1 MVTIAFAAGGDVTGA
16 VGPSEPTGRAPRI
29 APSLVVMAQTHA
41 DPAARQPRTGNGP
54 GAAGLVGVGTAIA
67 VLVAAGLTAV
77 SGARPLTSL
86 GLPDP
91 GVLTSIGLPVARVV
105 AEIAM
110 VLTIGGLLLTAFLV
124 SPQRSGYLDVAG
136 YRALRSASWAAAG
149 WTAAAILLVPL
160 TVADA
165 LGRPVSDV
173 LDVGLLVD
181 VVPRLDASTA
191 WSWTAV
197 IALLVVIGCRTVLTW
212 GWAAVLFGIA
222 LLGPLPVTL
231 TGHSAA
237 GGSHDVATDS
247 LVLHVL
253 AASLWVGGLVAV
265 VALAAAR
272 GPDRDSGLATAVPRF
287 SRLALVCWVVLAVT
301 GIVNALTRIA
311 PGALFSS
318 YYGGLLLAKAGA
330 LLALGALGALHRQRT
345 LAAASRGEPRALLRL
360 GGVEILLMLATIGL
374 AVALGRTAAPDDGGG
389 APSRTE
395 ALIGY
400 DLEGPPTLARL
411 LFDWR
416 FDLILGSAAIALAVL
431 YLVGVRRLRRRGDD
445 WPVGRTLGWLGGC
458 AALLVA
464 TSSGI
469 GRYGP
474 AMFSV
479 HMGEHMILS
488 MLVPILLVLGA
499 PVTLALR
506 ALPPAGRSG
515 PPGAREWLL
524 GAVHSS
530 PARWL
535 THPLVAL
542 PLFVGSYYALY
553 FSALF
558 PAALP
563 EHGAH
568 VLMNVHFLLVGTLF
582 FWPIIGIDP
591 APRRLP
597 PVARL
602 GIVFASVPFHAFFG
616 VALMSGTTVI
626 GGDFYRALAL
636 PWVPDLLQD
645 QRLGGG
651 LAWASGELPLLL
663 VVVALLIQ
671 WSRHDERSARR
682 DDRRAEHD
690 GDADL
695 TAYNSMLRRLST
707 ETWPPV
713 AESNEPKSSPGHTDS
728 GESVVRNRPNNLSDD
743 DIGRVLAGQRDV
755 GTDPGVDDTVDRP
768 RPFTADQRHDGD
780 TR

>member
-1 MVTIAFAAGGDVTGA
+1 MAKTPVETAAPPRSS
-16 VGPSEPTGRAPRI
+16 GP
-29 APSLVVMAQTHA
+29 
-41 DPAARQPRTGNGP
+41 
-54 GAAGLVGVGTAIA
+54 AGLVALGTAIA
-67 VLVAAGLTAV
+67 VLVAAGLTV
-77 SGARPLTSL
+77 LSGARPLVAL

-91 GVLTSIGLPVARVV
+91 GVLTTAGLPAVRAV
-105 AEIAM
+105 AEVGM
-110 VLTIGGLLLTAFLV
+110 VLTIGALLLAAFLV
-124 SPQRSGYLDVAG
+124 PPQRSGYLDVAG
-136 YRALRSASWAAAG
+136 YRALRTASWTGAG
-149 WTAAAILLVPL
+149 WLVAAVLLVPL
-160 TVADA
+160 NVADA
-165 LGRPVSDV
+165 LGRPVADV
-173 LDVGLLVD
+173 LDIGLLVD
-181 VVPRLDASTA
+181 VVPQLAASTA
-191 WSWTAV
+191 WAWTAV
-197 IALLVVIGCRTVLTW
+197 VALLVVVGCRSVLTW
-212 GWAAVLFGIA
+212 GWTTVLFG
-222 LLGPLPVTL
+222 LSVVGPLPVTL

-237 GGSHDVATDS
+237 GGSHDLATDS

-253 AASLWVGGLVAV
+253 AASMWVGGLVAV
-265 VALAAAR
+265 IALAAAR
-272 GPDRDSGLATAVPRF
+272 GPDRDAALGTAVPRF
-287 SRLALVCWVVLAVT
+287 SNIALVCWIVLAGT

-311 PGALFSS
+311 PGALFDS
-318 YYGGLLLAKAGA
+318 YYGALLLAKAGA

-345 LAAASRGEPRALLRL
+345 VGPASRGEPGALLRL

-374 AVALGRTAAPDDGGG
+374 AVALGRTAAPDDGSG
-389 APSRTE
+389 APSRAE

-400 DLEGPPTLARL
+400 DLNGPPTLERL

-416 FDLILGSAAIALAVL
+416 FDLIFGTAAIVLAVA
-431 YLVGVRRLRRRGDD
+431 YLVGVRRLRARGDA
-445 WPVGRTLGWLGGC
+445 WPVGRTLAWLAGC
-458 AALLVA
+458 AALLLA

-488 MLVPILLVLGA
+488 MLVPILLVLGG

-506 ALPPAGRSG
+506 TLPSGGRSG
-515 PPGAREWLL
+515 PPGPREWLL
-524 GAVHSS
+524 AAVHSPVS
-530 PARWL
+530 RWL

-553 FSALF
+553 FSGLF

-568 VLMNVHFLLVGTLF
+568 VLMNLHFLLVGALF

-591 APRRLP
+591 SPRRLP

-602 GIVFASVPFHAFFG
+602 AVVFASVPFHAFFG
-616 VALMSGTTVI
+616 VALMSSATVI

-663 VVVALLIQ
+663 VVIALLIQ

-695 TAYNSMLRRLST
+695 KAYNAMLHRLAT
-707 ETWPPV
+707 ETGPPV
-713 AESNEPKSSPGHTDS
+713 AESDNLKSSPGHTDQ
-728 GESVVRNRPNNLSDD
+728 GGGTAEGRPTSPHGRDD
-743 DIGRVLAGQRDV
+743 VAISAVQS
-755 GTDPGVDDTVDRP
+755 PDRASP
-768 RPFTADQRHDGD
+768 EPPERSR
-780 TR
+780 

>member
-1 MVTIAFAAGGDVTGA
+1 MAKTPVETAARPSGPAALLA
-16 VGPSEPTGRAPRI
+16 VGTT
-29 APSLVVMAQTHA
+29 V
-41 DPAARQPRTGNGP
+41 
-54 GAAGLVGVGTAIA
+54 A
-67 VLVAAGLTAV
+67 VLVAAGLTLL
-77 SGARPLTSL
+77 SGARPLVAL

-91 GVLTSIGLPVARVV
+91 GVLTTAGLPAVRAA
-105 AEIAM
+105 AEVAM
-110 VLTIGGLLLTAFLV
+110 VLTIGALLLAAFLV
-124 SPQRSGYLDVAG
+124 PPQRSGYLDVAG
-136 YRALRSASWAAAG
+136 YRALRTACWTGAA
-149 WTAAAILLVPL
+149 WVVAAVLLIPL

-165 LGRPVSDV
+165 LGRPVTEV
-173 LDVGLLVD
+173 LDVGLLLD
-181 VVPRLDASTA
+181 VVPQLAASTA
-191 WSWTAV
+191 WAWTAV
-197 IALLVVIGCRTVLTW
+197 IALLVVVGTRSVLTW
-212 GWAAVLFGIA
+212 GWTTVLFG
-222 LLGPLPVTL
+222 LSVVGPLPVTL

-237 GGSHDVATDS
+237 GGSHDLATDS
-247 LVLHVL
+247 LVLHVT

-272 GPDRDSGLATAVPRF
+272 GPDRTTALATAVPRF
-287 SRLALVCWVVLAVT
+287 SQVALVCWVVLAVT

-311 PGALFSS
+311 PAALFTS

-330 LLALGALGALHRQRT
+330 LLALGAVGALHRRRT
-345 LAAASRGEPRALLRL
+345 VAAASRGEPRALLRL
-360 GGVEILLMLATIGL
+360 GGAEILLMLATIGL
-374 AVALGRTAAPDDGGG
+374 AVALGRTAAPDDGSG
-389 APSRTE
+389 APSRAE

-400 DLEGPPTLARL
+400 DLAGPPTLDRL

-416 FDLILGSAAIALAVL
+416 FDLIFGSAAIVLAIA
-431 YLVGVRRLRRRGDD
+431 YLVGARRLRARGDA
-445 WPVGRTLGWLGGC
+445 WPVGRTLAWLSGC

-488 MLVPILLVLGA
+488 MLVPILLVLGG

-506 ALPPAGRSG
+506 TLPSGGRAG
-515 PPGAREWLL
+515 PPGPREWLL
-524 GAVHSS
+524 AAVHSPVS
-530 PARWL
+530 RWL

-553 FSALF
+553 FSGLF

-568 VLMNVHFLLVGTLF
+568 LLMNLHFLLVGALF

-591 APRRLP
+591 SPRRLP

-602 GIVFASVPFHAFFG
+602 AVVFASVPFHAFFG
-616 VALMSGTTVI
+616 VALMSSVTVI

-663 VVVALLIQ
+663 VVIALLIQ

-695 TAYNSMLRRLST
+695 RAYNAMLHRLAT
-707 ETWPPV
+707 ETGPSV
-713 AESNEPKSSPGHTDS
+713 AQSDILESSPGHT
-728 GESVVRNRPNNLSDD
+728 ESDAEPAEAVP
-743 DIGRVLAGQRDV
+743 GRRS
-755 GTDPGVDDTVDRP
+755 GTDGAPVSAGHRADRVAPERSDPP
-768 RPFTADQRHDGD
+768 R
-780 TR
+780 